1 MSSYLF
7 QEQAQ
12 QASSTPSMHTMI
24 DPYLY
29 QTLQSVIQREV
40 AIQTTQ
46 GNIRG
51 NVVDV
56 LPDHVVLET
65 GGSTFFVRIQQI
77 VWVMPF

>member
-1 MSSYLF
+1 MSSYPF
-7 QEQAQ
+7 QTQAQ
-12 QASSTPSMHTMI
+12 PASSTPAMNSFI

-29 QTLQSVIQREV
+29 QTLQSVIRREV

-46 GNIRG
+46 GNVRG

-56 LPDHVVLET
+56 LPDHVVLQT